1 MTQAET
7 LVNLAEGQSYSD
19 GRKPL
24 VVKSLGWTDY
34 VSTWHAMRDYTQART
49 SESLDEIWITE
60 HSPVFTQGLN
70 GKAEHLL
77 DTGEIPV
84 VQIDRGGQVTYHGP
98 GQLIIYCLLDLN
110 RAGIGV
116 KAFVSAIEQ
125 SIIKLLIDYGIPSNI
140 NEGAPGVYSGGAKI
154 AALGLRIRKGYSYHG
169 LSLNIEMDLEPFQRI
184 NPCGYSGL
192 AVTQI
197 ADFVQAPSIG
207 SAGNLLTRH
216 LIRKIYRG

>member
-1 MTQAET
+1 MTQAGT
-7 LVNLAEGQSYSD
+7 PVNLVEGQSYID
-19 GRKPL
+19 DKKRL
-24 VVKSLGWTDY
+24 VVKYLGWTDY

-49 SESLDEIWITE
+49 SDSFDEIWITE
-60 HSPVFTQGLN
+60 HAPVFTQGLN

-77 DTGEIPV
+77 DIKEIPL

-98 GQLIIYCLLDLN
+98 GQLVIYCLLDLN

-125 SIIKLLIDYGIPSNI
+125 SIIELLGGYGISSNI
-140 NEGAPGVYSGGAKI
+140 REGAPGVYCDKAKI

-169 LSLNIEMDLEPFQRI
+169 LSLNMDMDLEPFQRI
-184 NPCGYSGL
+184 NPCGFSGL

-197 ADFVQAPSIG
+197 ANFVQAPSLG

-216 LIRKIYRG
+216 LIRKIYCD

>member
-7 LVNLAEGQSYSD
+7 PVNLAKGQSYFD
-19 GRKPL
+19 DKKRL
-24 VVKSLGWTDY
+24 FVKYLGWTDY

-49 SESLDEIWITE
+49 TDSFDEIWITE
-60 HSPVFTQGLN
+60 HSSVYTQGLN
-70 GKAEHLL
+70 GKKEHLL
-77 DTGEIPV
+77 DIKDIPLM
-84 VQIDRGGQVTYHGP
+84 QIDRGGQVTYHGP
-98 GQLIIYCLLDLN
+98 GQLVIYCMLDLN

-125 SIIKLLIDYGIPSNI
+125 SIIELLDGYGIPSNLR
-140 NEGAPGVYSGGAKI
+140 EGAPGVYCAEAKI

-197 ADFVQAPSIG
+197 ADFVQAPSLD

-216 LIRKIYRG
+216 LIRKIYRD